1 MALVLPMSRLLA
13 AATATVLLL
22 AFTACARKAPEI
34 TSLQRKEAASLVS
47 EAEFALA
54 MRDFGRAE
62 ELYAKATA
70 LCPDDGSYWLDLGA
84 LRRRAD
90 KRDGARQAYTEA
102 AKAYA
107 AAYKADRKNPQ
118 PLLQQIY
125 VEALLGNTKTALK
138 LLKQAQ
144 ADHGDN
150 PGVKKLTPE
159 AFDRMIADPG
169 FKAQAL

>member
-1 MALVLPMSRLLA
+1 MSRLLA
-13 AATATVLLL
+13 AATASVLLL
-22 AFTACARKAPEI
+22 AFTACAKKAPEI

-90 KRDGARQAYTEA
+90 KRDGARQAYT
-102 AKAYA
+102 